1 VAVKIR
7 LKRMGAKKRPFYRV
21 VVADARSPRDGRFIE
36 SVGFYDP
43 LKNPKVF
50 QVDDER
56 IKHWMATGARP
67 SDAVRELLER
77 QGSLPATAHPVRTK
91 TGPKRAPKASASPV
105 SAKPAVAPAE
115 SAPPGADEEVTVTAD
130 AGAETAEE
138 PASSAE
144 PAEPASSAE
153 PEEPAGAAS
162 EESSED
168 SPEEAAEAAEY
179 SSSEEQAQ
187 QADEDA
193 EEAPAE
199 PEAAGGEE

>member
-1 VAVKIR
+1 
-7 LKRMGAKKRPFYRV
+7 MGAKKRPFYRV

-144 PAEPASSAE
+144 P
-153 PEEPAGAAS
+153 EEPAGAA
-162 EESSED
+162 SED
-168 SPEEAAEAAEY
+168 SPEEAAEAAEA
-179 SSSEEQAQ
+179 SSSEERAQ
-187 QADEDA
+187 PADEDA

>member
-1 VAVKIR
+1 MAVKIR

-36 SVGFYDP
+36 SVGIYDP

-91 TGPKRAPKASASPV
+91 VGPRRAAKAGTA
-105 SAKPAVAPAE
+105 PAAQVAPAPVE
-115 SAPPGADEEVTVTAD
+115 SEAAGADETAEVT
-130 AGAETAEE
+130 AE
-138 PASSAE
+138 
-144 PAEPASSAE
+144 
-153 PEEPAGAAS
+153 AS
-162 EESSED
+162 EES
-168 SPEEAAEAAEY
+168 PAEAA
-179 SSSEEQAQ
+179 
-187 QADEDA
+187 
-193 EEAPAE
+193 APAE
-199 PEAAGGEE
+199 VEAGAEDSGVAEPTSEEATEAVPEQAVADAAPASGGEDDSEPAAADAEAEPVEPEAGDGEG

>member
-1 VAVKIR
+1 MAVKIR

-91 TGPKRAPKASASPV
+91 TGPKRAPKAAASP
-105 SAKPAVAPAE
+105 AAAQPAGAPAE
-115 SAPPGADEEVTVTAD
+115 SVPPGADEEVTVTAD

-144 PAEPASSAE
+144 P
-153 PEEPAGAAS
+153 EEPAGAA
-162 EESSED
+162 SED
-168 SPEEAAEAAEY
+168 SPEEAAEAAED

>member
-1 VAVKIR
+1 
-7 LKRMGAKKRPFYRV
+7 MGAKKRPFYRV

-91 TGPKRAPKASASPV
+91 TGPKRAPKAAASPAP
-105 SAKPAVAPAE
+105 SQPTAAPAE

-130 AGAETAEE
+130 AGAETTEE
-138 PASSAE
+138 PASG
-144 PAEPASSAE
+144 AE
-153 PEEPAGAAS
+153 PEEPAGAAT
-162 EESSED
+162 EESSEE
-168 SPEEAAEAAEY
+168 SPEEAGEAAED
-179 SSSEEQAQ
+179 SSSEDPAQ
-187 QADEDA
+187 PAEEDA

-199 PEAAGGEE
+199 PEAASGEE

>member
-1 VAVKIR
+1 MAVKIR

-144 PAEPASSAE
+144 P
-153 PEEPAGAAS
+153 EEPAGAA
-162 EESSED
+162 SED
-168 SPEEAAEAAEY
+168 SPEEAAEAAEA
-179 SSSEEQAQ
+179 SSSEERAQ
-187 QADEDA
+187 PADEDA

>member
-1 VAVKIR
+1 MAVKIR

-91 TGPKRAPKASASPV
+91 AGPKRAPKAAASPAA
-105 SAKPAVAPAE
+105 SQPRVAPVE
-115 SAPPGADEEVTVTAD
+115 SAPPAADEEVTVTAD
-130 AGAETAEE
+130 ADAETAE
-138 PASSAE
+138 
-144 PAEPASSAE
+144 EPASSAE

-168 SPEEAAEAAEY
+168 SSNEAAEPAEDL
-179 SSSEEQAQ
+179 SSEDRAQ
-187 QADEDA
+187 PA

-199 PEAAGGEE
+199 PEAADGEE

>member
-1 VAVKIR
+1 MAVKIR

-56 IKHWMATGARP
+56 IRHWMATGARP

-91 TGPKRAPKASASPV
+91 VGPKRPAKAGAAPASQPAPASAGTDVAAADETAAVGAEATDASPV
-105 SAKPAVAPAE
+105 EAAAPEELEASVESPGEGEPAAE
-115 SAPPGADEEVTVTAD
+115 EAADAPPEQDLD
-130 AGAETAEE
+130 
-138 PASSAE
+138 
-144 PAEPASSAE
+144 
-153 PEEPAGAAS
+153 GAAS
-162 EESSED
+162 EGGGDDGSE
-168 SPEEAAEAAEY
+168 PAAAEAEGESAE
-179 SSSEEQAQ
+179 
-187 QADEDA
+187 A
-193 EEAPAE
+193 EASD
-199 PEAAGGEE
+199 GEG

>member
-1 VAVKIR
+1 
-7 LKRMGAKKRPFYRV
+7 MGAKKRPFYRV

-91 TGPKRAPKASASPV
+91 TGPKRAPKAAASP
-105 SAKPAVAPAE
+105 AAAQPAGAPAE
-115 SAPPGADEEVTVTAD
+115 SVPPGADEEVTVTAD

-144 PAEPASSAE
+144 PDEPGSSAE

-168 SPEEAAEAAEY
+168 SPEEA
-179 SSSEEQAQ
+179 
-187 QADEDA
+187 
-193 EEAPAE
+193 PAE